1 MALKLS
7 WFCVDR
13 RARIFEIMSPSNS
26 VASDINFSEAN
37 MTTPDSSEHDGLD
50 GLMWFLRI
58 TDEMPCKGAA

>member
-26 VASDINFSEAN
+26 VASDIHSMQAN
-37 MTTPDSSEHDGLD
+37 MATPDSSAHHGLD